1 MQSTTCFQPTLSKVE
16 VEVPVYSYTP
26 YMQLVRQAQVRTR
39 VMPE

>member
-1 MQSTTCFQPTLSKVE
+1 MQSATRFQPKVE

-26 YMQLVRQAQVRTR
+26 YVQLVRQAQVRTR

>member
-1 MQSTTCFQPTLSKVE
+1 MQSATCFQPTLSIVE

-26 YMQLVRQAQVRTR
+26 YVQLVRQAQVRAG